1 MTIENIPDAS
11 IFDIGRESL
20 IKYSKILREAKTIFA
35 NGPAGVFEDP
45 KFAIGTEDI
54 INAIAS
60 SKGFSV
66 IGGGHIAAATVNL
79 GYGDKM
85 DHISSGGGASIDMLA
100 GNPLPA
106 VVALEESKELFD
118 DK

>member
-1 MTIENIPDAS
+1 MC
-11 IFDIGRESL
+11 L
-20 IKYSKILREAKTIFA
+20 KTL
-35 NGPAGVFEDP
+35 NLQ
-45 KFAIGTEDI
+45 
-54 INAIAS
+54 S
-60 SKGFSV
+60 
-66 IGGGHIAAATVNL
+66 GGGHIAAATVNL

-118 DK
+118 GK

>member
-1 MTIENIPDAS
+1 MYGPLASCRNRGKQEEN
-11 IFDIGRESL
+11 
-20 IKYSKILREAKTIFA
+20 
-35 NGPAGVFEDP
+35 
-45 KFAIGTEDI
+45 
-54 INAIAS
+54 NAT
-60 SKGFSV
+60 KGFSI

-118 DK
+118 NK